1 VVVAAGTGV
10 AVATAGMLIALTES
24 IVARR
29 RAYAALTAVGVPRRV
44 LGEAVL
50 WHTLTPLVPA
60 LLIALTVG
68 AGLVRLFGTEVRL
81 TNPDPETVRP
91 DVVMA
96 IPVPWAELGVLGG
109 GVLLAMLAAVGAGLL
124 VLRSSTDLEELR
136 AG

>member
-1 VVVAAGTGV
+1 
-10 AVATAGMLIALTES
+10 MLIALTES

-60 LLIALTVG
+60 LLVALTVG
-68 AGLVRLFGTEVRL
+68 AGLVRLFATEVRL
-81 TNPDPETVRP
+81 SGSELDVCLAEPCDAGGLVHVVWP
-91 DVVMA
+91 DVVLPV
-96 IPVPWAELGVLGG
+96 PVPWAELGILGG